1 MVMNREPGCGRGSV
15 FCCLRHSFRMTEEQ
29 VTASPVQDL
38 NHIHLGYIAGWLDVR
53 PVVGSK
59 RGIE

>member
-1 MVMNREPGCGRGSV
+1 
-15 FCCLRHSFRMTEEQ
+15 MTEEQ